1 MKMLDFALG
10 LIETRGLIGAI
21 EAADAATK
29 AAKVKLIA
37 KEKVQGGLV
46 TIKFIGD
53 VAAVRASVDAGS
65 AAAARVGELISSHV
79 IPRPVGDLETLIFTD
94 QAPQIDIPSEP
105 DVKPVK
111 RGRKPKAP
119 TPKSSVITPPET
131 DLVSKTQIALKEEEQ
146 TIQESSP
153 IPTSDDEKE
162 YSRQLHA
169 LSVHELRRYAR
180 SVEGL
185 TIFGRQI
192 SMANKEK
199 LIVELMNAK
208 FPK

>member
-29 AAKVKLIA
+29 AAEVKLIG
-37 KEKVQGGLV
+37 KEKVKGGLV

-65 AAAARVGELISSHV
+65 TAAARVGELVSSHV
-79 IPRPVGDLETLIFTD
+79 IPRPVGDLETLIFEA
-94 QAPQIDIPSEP
+94 QVPQISKIPEP

-111 RGRKPKAP
+111 RGRKPKDQAS
-119 TPKSSVITPPET
+119 KSKVITPAET
-131 DLVSKTQIALKEEEQ
+131 DLISKTQFALKEVEP
-146 TIQESSP
+146 TIQEPPP
-153 IPTSDDEKE
+153 IPTSEKE
-162 YSRQLHA
+162 YLQQLQA

>member
-10 LIETRGLIGAI
+10 LIETRGLVGAI

-79 IPRPVGDLETLIFTD
+79 IPRPVGDLETLIFAE
-94 QAPQIDIPSEP
+94 QVPQIDTPPKP

-119 TPKSSVITPPET
+119 APKSSAI
-131 DLVSKTQIALKEEEQ
+131 IALKEEKPV
-146 TIQESSP
+146 IQEPTP

-162 YSRQLHA
+162 YLQQLQA
-169 LSVHELRRYAR
+169 LTVHELRRYAR